1 MLNNCEA
8 RILFVGERYLEMVG
22 TMRPNLPKVEHY
34 ISIDKKV
41 DGMLFYDDLLAK
53 ASPEDVFTEVDDND
67 VTMLMYTAGTTG
79 RPKGVPLTH
88 NSFVTYMLSNVTP
101 VDLEIEETNLLTV
114 PLYHVAGAQAVLA
127 ATYGGRTLAM
137 MRQFEVKEWMKTVEQ
152 TRANRAMLVPTMLKR
167 VIDDPEF
174 SKHDLSCLKVITYGA
189 ASMPFEVIKKAIEV
203 FPKVMFINAF
213 GQTETASTITAL
225 GPEDHVITGT
235 EEQKQKKL
243 KRLQC
248 SIGRPMDDVQIK
260 IADEHGKE
268 VPLGE
273 VGEII
278 AKGPRVMSGYWKDPE
293 KTAKALTSDGWL
305 HTGDKGYMDEEGY
318 IYLAGRGDD
327 MIIRG
332 GENISPEEV
341 ENVLYAHPCVEEA
354 AVIAVPSVEW
364 GQEPKAVVV
373 LKKGKKATPE
383 ELIEFC
389 RQKLSSFKRPRY
401 VCFIDELPRTSTGKV
416 LKRVLREQHGK
427 TDNV

>member
-1 MLNNCEA
+1 
-8 RILFVGERYLEMVG
+8 
-22 TMRPNLPKVEHY
+22 
-34 ISIDKKV
+34 
-41 DGMLFYDDLLAK
+41 
-53 ASPEDVFTEVDDND
+53 
-67 VTMLMYTAGTTG
+67 
-79 RPKGVPLTH
+79 
-88 NSFVTYMLSNVTP
+88 
-101 VDLEIEETNLLTV
+101 
-114 PLYHVAGAQAVLA
+114 
-127 ATYGGRTLAM
+127 
-137 MRQFEVKEWMKTVEQ
+137 
-152 TRANRAMLVPTMLKR
+152 
-167 VIDDPEF
+167 
-174 SKHDLSCLKVITYGA
+174 
-189 ASMPFEVIKKAIEV
+189 
-203 FPKVMFINAF
+203 MFINAF
-213 GQTETASTITAL
+213 GQTETASTITTL
-225 GPEDHVITGT
+225 GPEDHVISGT

-278 AKGPRVMSGYWKDPE
+278 AKGSRVMSGYWKDPE
-293 KTAKALTSDGWL
+293 KTAKALTKDGWL
-305 HTGDKGYMDEEGY
+305 HTGDKGYVDEEGY

-341 ENVLYAHPCVEEA
+341 ENVLYSNPKVEEA

-373 LKKGKKATPE
+373 LKKGEKATAE

-401 VCFIDELPRTSTGKV
+401 VVFVNELPRTSTGKI
-416 LKRVLREQHGK
+416 LKRVLRDQHSK
-427 TDNV
+427 ADNT